1 MGVTLVVHDD
11 SVMSRRLVAAV
22 GSEGKTQAV
31 AAATTDDATLRAS
44 CRSVDTVVYVATGW
58 DEVAADRELAQL
70 RLVIAA
76 LGGSGKRLLYVS
88 EASVLGDT
96 GVSFGNEDNPRSEKA
111 PHPWRV
117 AAEKQLDQAVAMG
130 VQTVVVRPALVHGD
144 GAGQL
149 VQSLVEHAQQHGES
163 LYVGDGAAR
172 TSTVHIDDV
181 TALIRVALLRAPP
194 GSTFAAASTEVL
206 SWHQI
211 AVAVA
216 GSINGPCPLRSIT
229 AEEATQLGLDAA
241 TMTTTTVIRDHA
253 AWRRLNWRTTGPP
266 LLAAAPSVNR

>member
-1 MGVTLVVHDD
+1 MSVTLLVHDD
-11 SVMSRRLVAAV
+11 GVMSRQLVAAV
-22 GSEGKTQAV
+22 GSGEEVHAV
-31 AAATTDDATLRAS
+31 SAAATDDATLRTVA
-44 CRSVDTVVYVATGW
+44 RSAGAVLYVSTGW

-70 RLVIAA
+70 DLLINA

-96 GVSFGNEDNPRSEKA
+96 GAGFGNEDSPRSAAA

-117 AAEKQLDQAVAMG
+117 AAEKQLERAMFMG
-130 VQTVVVRPALVHGD
+130 VHTVVVRPALVHGR
-144 GAGQL
+144 GAGK
-149 VQSLVEHAQQHGES
+149 VIHSLVEHAQQHGES

-181 TALIRVALLRAPP
+181 TSLLRVALRRAPP
-194 GSTFAAASTEVL
+194 GSTFGAASEEVV
-206 SWHQI
+206 SWHEI

-216 GSINGPCPLRSIT
+216 GIVDGPCPLRSISPG
-229 AEEATQLGLDAA
+229 ESSQLGLDTA

-253 AWRRLNWRTTGPP
+253 ARRRMGWRTTGPA
-266 LLAAAPSVNR
+266 LSSYVDR